1 MPKFINDFKNKL
13 IEHANTS
20 GLNSNNIGM
29 MGTPITV
36 NPVIEHNE
44 GDPPVPPEPSEPPV
58 PSDPPVPLEPQKRVS
73 TLYDDESNYP
83 SNNNFNMADP
93 KSPEGRAQN
102 EFSDIIRN
110 STLSDDE
117 QLKLSRT
124 ASTIRV
130 KSDDGSFITLEPP
143 SVEITGNSYFSI
155 RVNLISSSYNSVL
168 IATVS
173 KPVTVDYV
181 DSTIQQFVAD
191 KLNNFDLTQQQFV
204 EKNPIKLNNF
214 DPTKKIIWKQ
224 DDNNEIIT
232 SVSDLTYSFKAPD
245 SPPESQNEIGTK
257 IKCVYN
263 GAIAEIILTVQPNQE
278 PPVINSRIL
287 NDSLNEKFED
297 AIKNSKDSIT
307 ASNTIL
313 NMLPSITGN
322 QSESIIITLPN
333 NLQNSFTNNPKYPN
347 LSGSQEDIYL
357 ATTTIINGIETLD
370 VSKLPSNNES
380 FNLVV
385 PSLLPGSNIDMLLP
399 DGTTLKVYRDQSN
412 KISFNGTDY
421 MPIPAS
427 TIINGKQFTLIG
439 IGSPVVFNV
448 GTPPP
453 PPPPPPSYNPSN
465 PLEYIFYLA
474 NPVAFSGAIFYG
486 FVSLV
491 AIDPVSV
498 ILNRNWSVAF
508 NIYIG
513 LCAILSIFVWFKKQN
528 PILSKT
534 IFNQNVIA
542 KHI

>member
-13 IEHANTS
+13 IEHANSS
-20 GLNSNNIGM
+20 GLNTNNTGM
-29 MGTPITV
+29 MGTRITV
-36 NPVIEHNE
+36 NPVTEHAE
-44 GDPPVPPEPSEPPV
+44 GESID
-58 PSDPPVPLEPQKRVS
+58 SDPVLPRRLAQYK
-73 TLYDDESNYP
+73 
-83 SNNNFNMADP
+83 FNDM
-93 KSPEGRAQN
+93 
-102 EFSDIIRN
+102 IRN
-110 STLSDDE
+110 STLSTEE
-117 QLKLSRT
+117 QERLLRT
-124 ASTIRV
+124 AGTVLV
-130 KSDDGSFITLEPP
+130 KSDDESFITLEQP
-143 SVEITGNSYFSI
+143 SVEISGNSYFSI
-155 RVNLISSSYNSVL
+155 KVNLISSSVTIPSSFTSPSSFTPSSVDL
-168 IATVS
+168 FGNL
-173 KPVTVDYV
+173 
-181 DSTIQQFVAD
+181 IQQERV
-191 KLNNFDLTQQQFV
+191 V
-204 EKNPIKLNNF
+204 ENIEDNPINIKLNNF

-278 PPVINSRIL
+278 PPVINSRTL
-287 NDSLNEKFED
+287 NDSIKEKFD
-297 AIKNSKDSIT
+297 DVMKNSKDSIT

-333 NLQNSFTNNPKYPN
+333 NLKNSFTNNPKYPN
-347 LSGSQEDIYL
+347 LSGSREDIYL
-357 ATTTIINGIETLD
+357 ATTTIVNGTETLD

-385 PSLLPGSNIDMLLP
+385 PSLLSGSNIDMLLP

-448 GTPPP
+448 GTPPPP

-542 KHI
+542 IHL

>member
-13 IEHANTS
+13 IEHANSS
-20 GLNSNNIGM
+20 GLNTNNTGM
-29 MGTPITV
+29 MGTRITV
-36 NPVIEHNE
+36 NPVTEHAE
-44 GDPPVPPEPSEPPV
+44 GESSDTRKPNTWNQEQGWYYVPPILNSSDKFSE
-58 PSDPPVPLEPQKRVS
+58 
-73 TLYDDESNYP
+73 
-83 SNNNFNMADP
+83 M
-93 KSPEGRAQN
+93 
-102 EFSDIIRN
+102 IRN
-110 STLSDDE
+110 STLSTKE
-117 QLKLSRT
+117 QERLLGT
-124 ASTIRV
+124 AGTV
-130 KSDDGSFITLEPP
+130 LMQSDDGSFITLEPP
-143 SVEITGNSYFSI
+143 SVEISGNSYFSI
-155 RVNLISSSYNSVL
+155 KVNLISSSVTTPSSFTSPSSFTPSSVDL
-168 IATVS
+168 FGN
-173 KPVTVDYV
+173 P
-181 DSTIQQFVAD
+181 IQQERV
-191 KLNNFDLTQQQFV
+191 V
-204 EKNPIKLNNF
+204 ENIEDNPINIKLNNF

-232 SVSDLTYSFKAPD
+232 SVTDLTYSFKAPD
-245 SPPESQNEIGTK
+245 SPPESQNEIVTK

-278 PPVINSRIL
+278 PPVINSSIL
-287 NDSLNEKFED
+287 NDSLNEKFKD
-297 AIKNSKDSIT
+297 AIENSKDSIT

-333 NLQNSFTNNPKYPN
+333 NLKNSFTNNPKYPN
-347 LSGSQEDIYL
+347 LSRSREDIYL
-357 ATTTIINGIETLD
+357 ATTTIVNGTETLD
-370 VSKLPSNNES
+370 VSKLPTDNES

-399 DGTTLKVYRDQSN
+399 DGTTLTVYRDQSN

-427 TIINGKQFTLIG
+427 TTINGKQFTLIG

-453 PPPPPPSYNPSN
+453 PPPSYNPSN
-465 PLEYIFYLA
+465 PLEYIFYFA

-513 LCAILSIFVWFKKQN
+513 LCAILSIFVWFKIQN
-528 PILSKT
+528 PVLSKT

-542 KHI
+542 IHL